1 MVEHDQVLSEEPPNK
16 MPQNDWRQI
25 GTDHRLTGTNRARP
39 GLREVLAARRAGDT
53 LVNAELDRFARGLQ
67 SSADLAELFNALQ
80 STVYRPTS
88 QTGKDAHFAQYGG
101 VARGRVQ
108 IPQGNRT
115 RYVSLPAIT
124 ASSFGSLSRFVQE
137 GTNSSPSERG
147 TR

>member
-1 MVEHDQVLSEEPPNK
+1 M
-16 MPQNDWRQI
+16 
-25 GTDHRLTGTNRARP
+25 
-39 GLREVLAARRAGDT
+39 LAACRTGDT
-53 LVNAELDRFARGLQ
+53 LVNAELDRLARGLH
-67 SSADLAELFNALQ
+67 SSAELAELFNALR

-88 QTGKDAHFAQYGG
+88 QTGKDAHFAQYEIVSG
-101 VARGRVQ
+101 GRVQ